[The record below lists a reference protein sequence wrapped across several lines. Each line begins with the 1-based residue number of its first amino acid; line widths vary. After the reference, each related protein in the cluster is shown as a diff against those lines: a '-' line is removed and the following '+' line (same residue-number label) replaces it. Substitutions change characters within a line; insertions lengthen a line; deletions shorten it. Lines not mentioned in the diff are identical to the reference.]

1 MMLLFILP
9 RYYVCKRIKSIC
21 TLYSI
26 DKRVD
31 MGGGKAF

>member
-9 RYYVCKRIKSIC
+9 RYLKIKSIC

>member
-21 TLYSI
+21 TLYS